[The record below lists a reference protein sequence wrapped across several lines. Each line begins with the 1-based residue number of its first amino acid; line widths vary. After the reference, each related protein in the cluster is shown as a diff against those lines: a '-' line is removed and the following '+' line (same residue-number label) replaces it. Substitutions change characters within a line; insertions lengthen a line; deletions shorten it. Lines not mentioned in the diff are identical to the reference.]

1 MPVDF
6 MLDKIYNVDYMT
18 WEEELLQME
27 VFNSRDIQKIYLD
40 KWMEILKAQDDS
52 VCKEYNNPKMKIL
65 LLKEKTEAPESFQIP
80 IEYKSNSMFIHF
92 RVSRLIQSIE
102 QANISSDSASDI
114 GIEEFTKVN
123 RRINWTATTDKVK
136 IKIQPIII
144 VPLTVGVFYQW
155 LVVDGNHRITYAIE
169 NKKKSVKAFSLDP
182 NALVEANM
190 FSSGF
195 DKFLYIFQNEM
206 IALASYIH
214 REGYSDEEAF
224 KLGFLCSGK
233 VQCYV

>member
-1 MPVDF
+1 M
-6 MLDKIYNVDYMT
+6 
-18 WEEELLQME
+18 
-27 VFNSRDIQKIYLD
+27 
-40 KWMEILKAQDDS
+40 
-52 VCKEYNNPKMKIL
+52 
-65 LLKEKTEAPESFQIP
+65 
-80 IEYKSNSMFIHF
+80 
-92 RVSRLIQSIE
+92 
-102 QANISSDSASDI
+102 
-114 GIEEFTKVN
+114 N

>member
-102 QANISSDSASDI
+102 
-114 GIEEFTKVN
+114 
-123 RRINWTATTDKVK
+123 
-136 IKIQPIII
+136 
-144 VPLTVGVFYQW
+144 
-155 LVVDGNHRITYAIE
+155 
-169 NKKKSVKAFSLDP
+169 
-182 NALVEANM
+182 
-190 FSSGF
+190 
-195 DKFLYIFQNEM
+195 
-206 IALASYIH
+206 
-214 REGYSDEEAF
+214 
-224 KLGFLCSGK
+224 
-233 VQCYV
+233 

>member
-144 VPLTVGVFYQW
+144 VPLTVGAFYQW

>member
-6 MLDKIYNVDYMT
+6 MSDKIYNVDYMA
-18 WEEELLQME
+18 WKEELLQMK
-27 VFNSRDIQKIYLD
+27 VFNSQDIQKIYLD
-40 KWMEILKAQDDS
+40 KWMEKLKSLDDS
-52 VCKEYNNPKMKIL
+52 VCRDYYNPKIKML
-65 LLKEKTEAPESFQIP
+65 MLKEKTEAPENFQIP

-102 QANISSDSASDI
+102 QSNSSSDSAIDVR
-114 GIEEFTKVN
+114 IEEFTNVN
-123 RRINWTATTDKVK
+123 RRINWTATADKVK
-136 IKIQPIII
+136 IKTQPIII
-144 VPLTVGVFYQW
+144 VPLTVGEFYQW

-169 NKKKSVKAFSLDP
+169 NKKKSVKAFLLDS

-190 FSSGF
+190 FNSGF

-214 REGYSDEEAF
+214 RDGYSDEEAF

-233 VQCYV
+233 VQ

>member
-144 VPLTVGVFYQW
+144 VPLTVGAFYQW

-233 VQCYV
+233 VQ

>member
-102 QANISSDSASDI
+102 QSNISSDSAIDVR
-114 GIEEFTKVN
+114 IEEFTNVN

-144 VPLTVGVFYQW
+144 VPLTVGAFYQW

-233 VQCYV
+233 VQ

>member
-1 MPVDF
+1 MS
-6 MLDKIYNVDYMT
+6 DKIYNVDYMA
-18 WEEELLQME
+18 WKEELLQMK
-27 VFNSRDIQKIYLD
+27 VFNSQDIQKIYLD
-40 KWMEILKAQDDS
+40 KWMEKLKSLDDS
-52 VCKEYNNPKMKIL
+52 VCRDYYNPKIKML
-65 LLKEKTEAPESFQIP
+65 MLKEKTEAPENFQIP

-102 QANISSDSASDI
+102 QSNISSDSAIDVR
-114 GIEEFTKVN
+114 IEEFTNVN
-123 RRINWTATTDKVK
+123 RRINWTATADKVK
-136 IKIQPIII
+136 IKTQPIII
-144 VPLTVGVFYQW
+144 VPLTVGEFYQW

-169 NKKKSVKAFSLDP
+169 NKKKSVKAFFLDS

-190 FSSGF
+190 FNSGF

-214 REGYSDEEAF
+214 RDGYSDEEAF

-233 VQCYV
+233 VQ